1 MKGGYGRRQRTIE
14 TQNRQ
19 IRTKTSRHINTM
31 EEPLSN
37 SITTE
42 PCQKNRYIKNPMN
55 KLQPA
60 NRVTQ
65 QILSL
70 RGEMWQSNR
79 GYYTGYLLG
88 AGQLRRVARR
98 GVGRGS

>member
-1 MKGGYGRRQRTIE
+1 MQK
-14 TQNRQ
+14 
-19 IRTKTSRHINTM
+19 
-31 EEPLSN
+31 
-37 SITTE
+37 
-42 PCQKNRYIKNPMN
+42 KNRYIKNAMN
-55 KLQPA
+55 KLQSA

-70 RGEMWQSNR
+70 RGEMWQSDR

-98 GVGRGS
+98 GVVMGTLVATG

>member
-1 MKGGYGRRQRTIE
+1 
-14 TQNRQ
+14 
-19 IRTKTSRHINTM
+19 
-31 EEPLSN
+31 
-37 SITTE
+37 
-42 PCQKNRYIKNPMN
+42 MN
-55 KLQPA
+55 KLQSA

-79 GYYTGYLLG
+79 GYYRGYLLG

-98 GVGRGS
+98 GVVMGTLVATG